1 MSPSQRMPKVD
12 EAWHKVRLELQ
23 EVGLLYNAG
32 EEGDGYLDQIEL
44 VVSPLPSFGSAGFIY
59 DVGVNR
65 IQKLVGIEEGVIYLP
80 ADTPQVGYM
89 PGYTLADVIRHEY
102 AHAWYWLEP
111 KFVDAA
117 WFREAFGGSYLGKQR
132 PIDAWRESSGE
143 DLDGA
148 PATWDREFRK
158 EFVSEYAATRLCED
172 FAETFMYFLRYRRSL
187 KRFKNR
193 PGGVSKADVNR
204 VDRAAGSLRTG
215 NLTKLQIN
223 TKEFNANRNRSCDCS
238 RGTDV
243 PRRGILPRSGGNVS
257 ALSG

>member
-1 MSPSQRMPKVD
+1 MPKPTRISTISQWFDERLEKIGLPRAFAVCSLAQRMPKVD

-132 PIDAWRESSGE
+132 PIDAWRDSSGE

-148 PATWDREFRK
+148 PAMWDREFRK
-158 EFVSEYAATRLCED
+158 EFVSDYAATRFCED

-187 KRFKNR
+187 NRFRNR
-193 PGGVSKADVNR
+193 PGVYRKLKSIESIVR
-204 VDRAAGSLRTG
+204 RARYEL
-215 NLTKLQIN
+215 
-223 TKEFNANRNRSCDCS
+223 
-238 RGTDV
+238 GT
-243 PRRGILPRSGGNVS
+243 
-257 ALSG
+257 